1 MTLSPSRIRPDLA
14 PGRFSKGGRGKMH
27 IVHSESSCG
36 WGGQEIRVLEEAAG
50 MLERGHRVTLLC
62 PREARIHDESAR
74 RGVPVIALPI
84 ARKSLAGLRA
94 MRAWLTREKCEVLN
108 SHSSTDS
115 WLAALALVGMRR
127 RPALVRTRHI
137 SAAIPDNL
145 TTRWLYQSA
154 TRHIVTTGER
164 LREQLIR
171 ANRFRPETIVS
182 VPTGIDLTRYSPAD
196 KAQAKAHLGL
206 NPAEACIGIVAT
218 LRSWKGHRYLVE
230 AFAGLRRNDAHLLM
244 VGDGPGR
251 ENLMQQVAQLGL
263 GTRVLMPGNQADV
276 VPWLQALD
284 VFALPS
290 YANEGVPQALMQAMA
305 AGVPVISTAV
315 GSIDELVRHEETGLM
330 VPPQNVEALRA
341 AIERLLDEPALGER
355 LALAAR
361 SWVSERYSRERM
373 LDSMEAVFRSVAL

>member
-1 MTLSPSRIRPDLA
+1 
-14 PGRFSKGGRGKMH
+14 MH

-50 MLERGHRVTLLC
+50 MLERGHQVSLLC
-62 PREARIHDESAR
+62 PREARIHAESAR
-74 RGVPVIALPI
+74 RGVPAVALPI

-94 MRAWLTREKCEVLN
+94 LRAWLANANCDVLN

-115 WLAALALVGMRR
+115 WLAAVALLGMNP

-145 TTRWLYQSA
+145 ATRWLYQSA
-154 TRHIVTTGER
+154 TRTIVTTGER

-171 ANRFRPETIVS
+171 DNCFRAESIVS
-182 VPTGIDLTRYSPAD
+182 VPTGIDLAHFAPAD
-196 KAQAKAHLGL
+196 KARAKMQLGL
-206 NPAEACIGIVAT
+206 DPAQACIGIVAT
-218 LRSWKGHRYLVE
+218 LRSWKGHRFLVE
-230 AFAGLRRNDAHLLM
+230 AFVGLKRQDVRLLI

-251 ENLMQQVAQLGL
+251 DNLKRQVAQLGL
-263 GTRVLMPGNQADV
+263 QARVLMPGNQADV
-276 VPWLQALD
+276 VPWLRALD

-305 AGVPVISTAV
+305 AGVPVISTPV

-330 VPPQNVEALRA
+330 VPPRNVEALGA
-341 AIERLLDEPALGER
+341 AIARLLDEPALGQR
-355 LALAAR
+355 LASAAR
-361 SWVSERYSRERM
+361 AWVSSRYARERM
-373 LDSMEAVFRSVAL
+373 LDSMEAVFRRAAA

>member
-1 MTLSPSRIRPDLA
+1 
-14 PGRFSKGGRGKMH
+14 MH

-62 PREARIHDESAR
+62 PREARIHEAAVR
-74 RGVPVIALPI
+74 RGVPAVALPI
-84 ARKSLAGLRA
+84 ARKGLTGLGA
-94 MRAWLTREKCEVLN
+94 MRSWLARQPCSVLN

-115 WLAALALVGMRR
+115 WLAALALLGMSP

-137 SAAIPDNL
+137 SAAIPDNIA
-145 TTRWLYQSA
+145 TRWLYQSA

-164 LREQLIR
+164 LRVQLIR
-171 ANRFRPETIVS
+171 DNRFRAETIVS
-182 VPTGIDLTRYSPAD
+182 VPTGIDLARFAPAG
-196 KAQAKAHLGL
+196 KAQAKARLGL
-206 NPAEACIGIVAT
+206 DPAVACIGIVAT

-230 AFAGLRRNDAHLLM
+230 AFAGLKGKDARLLL

-251 ENLMQQVAQLGL
+251 DNLKRQVAGLGL
-263 GTRVLMPGNQADV
+263 EARVLMPGDQDDV

-305 AGVPVISTAV
+305 VGIPVISTPV
-315 GSIDELVRHEETGLM
+315 GSIDELVRPEETGLM
-330 VPPQNVEALRA
+330 VPVQDAAALGA
-341 AIERLLDEPALGER
+341 AIERLLAEPALAQR

-361 SWVSERYSRERM
+361 AWVSSRYSRERM
-373 LDSMEAVFRSVAL
+373 LDSMEAVFRSVAA

>member
-1 MTLSPSRIRPDLA
+1 
-14 PGRFSKGGRGKMH
+14 MH

-62 PREARIHDESAR
+62 PPEARIHAEAAR
-74 RGVPVIALPI
+74 RGVPVAALPI
-84 ARKSLAGLRA
+84 ARKNPAGLRA
-94 MRAWLTREKCEVLN
+94 MRAWLSQQQCEVLN

-115 WLAALALVGMRR
+115 WLAALSLIGRHP

-137 SAAIPDNL
+137 SAAIPDNIA
-145 TTRWLYQSA
+145 TRWLYQSA

-171 ANRFRPETIVS
+171 DNRFRPETIVS
-182 VPTGIDLTRYSPAD
+182 VPTGIDLARFAPAD
-196 KAQAKAHLGL
+196 KAQAKARLGL
-206 NPAEACIGIVAT
+206 DPALACVGIVAT

-230 AFAGLRRNDAHLLM
+230 AFARLKRRDVRLLM

-251 ENLMQQVAQLGL
+251 DNLKQQVSLLGL
-263 GTRVLMPGNQADV
+263 EASVLMPGNQADV
-276 VPWLQALD
+276 APWLQALD

-305 AGVPVISTAV
+305 AGVPVISTPV

-330 VPPQNVEALRA
+330 VPPQDAAALTA
-341 AIERLLDEPALGER
+341 AIARLLDEPALGER
-355 LALAAR
+355 LAMAAR
-361 SWVSERYSRERM
+361 AWVSNRYSRERM
-373 LDSMEAVFRSVAL
+373 LDSMEAVFRGVTA